1 MAYDNIDNTVEA
13 YIRSA
18 IPNRESSTLVLDM
31 LEWYLEGGGGSGG
44 QGVPGGPINS
54 IQIHRAGNLFNG
66 YAEFT
71 WNPVNSELSVGNQ
84 VKSGLMAPIN
94 IANGQETPANLAVF
108 DSQYK
113 FFEVTY
119 SLERGGECRVGKIF
133 ITHNGS
139 VARCFE
145 FSGDTGSGTQGV
157 SNLEVKID
165 ARLGAG
171 SVYLEYTSND
181 TGQSGT
187 FKYSVERWL

>member
-54 IQIHRAGNLFNG
+54 VQIHRAGNLFNG

-145 FSGDTGSGTQGV
+145 FSGDTGNGSQGV
-157 SNLEVKID
+157 SNLEIKID